1 MEVHLIDSMGSDVRV
16 CDAARVSFRKVVP
29 EGVLRDSDIRL
40 INYLAKH
47 NHWTP
52 FAHTVVTLHL
62 KMPIFIARQFAKH
75 TVGLV
80 TNEVSRRYVD
90 DVPEF
95 FYPKEWRSRP
105 LDGMK
110 QGSGGF
116 TIDWLDLD
124 EHEVWDDPSSPPL
137 TVSIKEVYDT
147 LLEQS
152 NQLYDLMIKNDVAP
166 EQARMILPQSMM
178 TEMYTTGSL
187 VAWARIWKLR
197 SDPHAQ
203 MEIQELAHRIN
214 TEIQKIPGLDNSWK
228 ALTEVENG
236 EG

>member
-90 DVPEF
+90 DEPEF
-95 FYPKEWRSRP
+95 YVPNEWRGKP
-105 LDGMK
+105 VNAK
-110 QGSGGF
+110 QGSSDEVVIYLDYGKEYVDDYNQVDIHIPVKECYESF
-116 TIDWLDLD
+116 IHDAENLYKTMID
-124 EHEVWDDPSSPPL
+124 SG
-137 TVSIKEVYDT
+137 I
-147 LLEQS
+147 
-152 NQLYDLMIKNDVAP
+152 AP
-166 EQARMILPQSMM
+166 EQARMVLPQAMM

-187 VAWARIWKLR
+187 PAWARIWKLR
-197 SDPHAQ
+197 SDSHAQ

-214 TEIQKIPGLDNSWK
+214 NEIQKIPDLKNSWK

-236 EG
+236 D